1 MAKEWRKHEKVLMNK
16 GLFKPYLGSNPPLPT
31 KRNLNRTTLW
41 RLGFSF
47 FTRKYKIVLRA
58 FLWGKETLFIMP

>member
-1 MAKEWRKHEKVLMNK
+1 MLKALKIK
-16 GLFKPYLGSNPPLPT
+16 GFRVSLLGSNPPLPT

-47 FTRKYKIVLRA
+47 FIQKRRA
-58 FLWGKETLFIMP
+58 DLYNTSARRSAILNIFVNMLD